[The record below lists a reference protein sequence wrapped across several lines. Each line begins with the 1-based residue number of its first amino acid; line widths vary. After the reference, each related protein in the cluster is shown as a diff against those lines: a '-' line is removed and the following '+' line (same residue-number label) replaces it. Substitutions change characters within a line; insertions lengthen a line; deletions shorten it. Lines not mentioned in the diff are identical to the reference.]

1 MTKQLAA
8 GIYLLAFLVA
18 IDYVYLTSRYKE
30 IAEQIAA
37 VQRVSLQ
44 FRAEGAAV
52 VYLALAILLA
62 WFAIGPGYTFATC
75 VQRAFGLGVLTY
87 AIWHGTNYAIFKKW
101 SLWFA
106 VTDTLWGGLLSAI
119 AVALTTRFV

>member
-1 MTKQLAA
+1 MNRLVA
-8 GIYLLAFLVA
+8 GIFLVVFLVA

-30 IAEQIAA
+30 IAHQIAA

-52 VYLALAILLA
+52 VYLALAILLS
-62 WFAIGPGYTFATC
+62 WFALGPGNTFATS
-75 VQRAFGLGVLTY
+75 VKRAFGLGVLSY

-106 VTDTLWGGLLSAI
+106 ITDTLWGGLLSAI